1 MLQESLPR
9 ILDKIKA
16 DLSNNELF
24 VKKEPNT
31 NEIEKVAQMIAEA
44 MLQEARD
51 ILVEYL
57 QDSQTTKNAV
67 VVEGEVYRF
76 KEVVSKKFCNR
87 SRKTGTGRQANS
99 S

>member
-44 MLQEARD
+44 MLQGSRD
-51 ILVEYL
+51 IFVEYL
-57 QDSQTTKNAV
+57 QDSQTTKNV
-67 VVEGEVYRF
+67 VEVEGEVYRF
-76 KEVVSKKFCNR
+76 KEVVSKKF
-87 SRKTGTGRQANS
+87 
-99 S
+99 